1 MFIQVYRACDEPRV
15 RDLWLSIEWPI
26 NWSLSNI
33 IIYTLRII
41 YVCSE
46 EVNICVYCEIC
57 AAMKAAR
64 SDLYMCWIK
73 QRYATDY
80 L

>member
-41 YVCSE
+41 YV
-46 EVNICVYCEIC
+46 YCEIC